1 MLQLSHLTKS
11 YATQTIL
18 DDVSFVM
25 NAGERVGLIGANGCG
40 KTTLLRIIAGQ
51 EQPDRGVTSVRASVG
66 YLPQGIALDDAHT
79 IGTYIRAGIAE
90 YDEARQKVETLAA
103 QMTRASSEKLLAEYG
118 EAFARFD
125 ALGGYAVEHRIEEIL
140 AGLQL
145 AASPDTPIAKLS
157 GGQRTRVGLARLLI
171 AEPALL
177 LLDEP
182 TNHLDITALE
192 WLERFLASYRGA
204 AIIVSHDWAFFDATV
219 SRILELDDKTHRV
232 TEYAGNYSDYVDAK
246 EREREKQWAE
256 WKDQQVEIRRI
267 EQDIAHTKAQAQH
280 TEQKTN
286 DDKLRRYAKK
296 VAQKAKARE
305 ARLRRYLASQERVEK
320 PQRPWQMKLEFGAM
334 PRGGQIVVALEDLG
348 FAFGRDDPAGRLY
361 LFRHASLTLQHGE
374 QIALIG
380 PNGSGKTTL
389 LRVIAGE
396 LAPTEGSARIGANV
410 RVGYMPQEQE
420 TLDANATPLSLI
432 RALAP
437 LDETAARHL
446 LHFFLFEGAE
456 VFTRVG
462 ALSYGERAR
471 LLLARVVVS
480 GANCLL
486 LDEPINHLDISS
498 RARFQAALD
507 AFPGTILIA
516 THDRAFI
523 DQFARGIWSPVEGT
537 IKRFVDRSEIS
548 TRVIAGSGLRD
559 KATLAPAVTQVQVSP
574 SRELWGLLRSARNDT
589 APRVGG
595 G

>member
-1 MLQLSHLTKS
+1 MLQLAHVTKS
-11 YATQTIL
+11 YAAQTIL
-18 DDVSFVM
+18 DDVSFVV
-25 NAGERVGLIGANGCG
+25 NTGERVGLIGANGCG
-40 KTTLLRIIAGQ
+40 KTTLLRIIARQ
-51 EQPDRGVTSVRASVG
+51 EQPDRGVVSVRTSVG
-66 YLPQGIALDDAHT
+66 YLPQGIALNDART
-79 IGTYIRAGIAE
+79 IGAYIRAGIAE
-90 YDEARQKVETLAA
+90 YDDARQKIEMLAA
-103 QMTRASSEKLLAEYG
+103 QMARESSEKLLAEYG

-125 ALGGYAVEHRIEEIL
+125 ALGGYAVEHRVEEIL

-145 AASPDTPIAKLS
+145 DASQETPITQLS
-157 GGQRTRVGLARLLI
+157 GGQRTRVGLARLLV
-171 AEPALL
+171 ADPDLL

-182 TNHLDITALE
+182 TNRLDITALE
-192 WLERFLASYRGA
+192 WLEKFLRDYRGA
-204 AIIVSHDWAFFDATV
+204 AIIVSHDWAFLDATV

-246 EREREKQWAE
+246 EREREKHWAA
-256 WKDQQVEIRRI
+256 WKDQQEEIRRI

-305 ARLRRYLASQERVEK
+305 ARLRRYLESQERVEK
-320 PQRPWQMKLEFGAM
+320 PQRSWQMKLEFGAM
-334 PRGGQIVVALEDLG
+334 PRGGQIVVALEDVG
-348 FAFGRDDPAGRLY
+348 FAFQAEIRFLDPTPLRFGGFQENGF
-361 LFRHASLTLQHGE
+361 LFRHANLTLQHGE
-374 QIALIG
+374 RIALIG

-396 LAPTEGSARIGANV
+396 LAPTEGSAHIGANV
-410 RVGYMPQEQE
+410 RIGYMPQEQE

-446 LHFFLFEGAE
+446 LHFFLFEGDE

-471 LLLARVVVS
+471 LLLARLAVS
-480 GANCLL
+480 GANGLL
-486 LDEPINHLDISS
+486 LDEPINHLDIPS

-523 DQFARGIWSPVEGT
+523 DQFATGIWSPVDGT
-537 IKRFVDRSEIS
+537 VKRFVDRGEIS
-548 TRVIAGSGLRD
+548 TRVIANEAQRL
-559 KATLAPAVTQVQVSP
+559 
-574 SRELWGLLRSARNDT
+574 
-589 APRVGG
+589 
-595 G
+595 